1 MSQISKL
8 LRHYIY
14 EVMST
19 ARVPNQLINPE
30 DEVSDPEQVEEASA
44 GGVVGSVGAGGFTGE
59 FIPPKKNNLKK

>member
-1 MSQISKL
+1 
-8 LRHYIY
+8 
-14 EVMST
+14 MST